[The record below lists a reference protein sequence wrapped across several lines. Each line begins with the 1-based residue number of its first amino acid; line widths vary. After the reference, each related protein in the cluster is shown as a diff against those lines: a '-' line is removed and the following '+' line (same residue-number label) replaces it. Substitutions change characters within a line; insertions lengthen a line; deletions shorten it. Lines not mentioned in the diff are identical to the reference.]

1 MLRAFWSTLS
11 LTTSE
16 LFFVHLSQFL
26 LTKNIHTTMLQCRDV
41 IGQVMSGT
49 WFPLDMALSIQAKNF
64 CFIRPDNLVSP
75 GLRVLQVHF
84 GKKLQVG
91 CHVSFTDWLLSGYY
105 IGLVDCC
112 RNSCSLVR
120 FFSLHRGMLKLCLF
134 EVKHEFKPLWNKAV
148 I

>member
-1 MLRAFWSTLS
+1 
-11 LTTSE
+11 
-16 LFFVHLSQFL
+16 
-26 LTKNIHTTMLQCRDV
+26 MLQCRDV

-64 CFIRPDNLVSP
+64 CFIRPDNLVSS

-91 CHVSFTDWLLSGYY
+91 CHVSDWLLSVYY

-112 RNSCSLVR
+112 RNSCSLVW
-120 FFSLHRGMLKLCLF
+120 FFSLSLHRGMLKLCLF
-134 EVKHEFKPLWNKAV
+134 EVKNEFKPLWNKAV